1 MITIDYIGRG
11 GVQKKPKSD
20 YVILEQ
26 PLTGTMVD
34 LPDTMVDPFYT
45 LPS

>member
-11 GVQKKPKSD
+11 GHKKPKNY

-26 PLTGTMVD
+26 PLNASTTTTISERS
-34 LPDTMVDPFYT
+34 LPPLIFI
-45 LPS
+45 L